1 MNSSAET
8 TPPDALGP
16 SAPSGRGWPSIDRL
30 AERLGDLLNPILVK
44 EARQA
49 LKSRQF
55 ATVFGL
61 LLMFIWGTSL
71 VGLGIM
77 GPDAP
82 YGAYGPSMF
91 FAYYMALAAAL
102 LVVVPFSAFRS
113 LAIEQEDRTYEL
125 LSITALGPRQI
136 ISGKLASAAVQM
148 IIYLSAISP
157 CLAFTYMLRGIDLPT
172 ILFLLVWTVLL
183 SLGLSAGGLLLGTLA
198 QQKHLQ
204 AGLSVAGI
212 VGLLIV
218 FGLVCTTTAEFLFYS
233 PLDFA
238 DSDFWRANA
247 ILLTAYLSYFALV
260 FYTAVAQ
267 ITFASDNRSTR
278 LRVIMLVQF
287 VLATA
292 WFGYEWFGPARREA
306 ALLFGYALVA
316 GVHWFAMGVFMT
328 GESADLSLR
337 VRRGLPQSFFGR
349 MFLTWFNPGPA
360 TGYLYAIGGA
370 LTAAILAMAALP
382 YAATATWPRIAD
394 AIPLFCALGFC
405 YLVSYLGVGLLILRV
420 LRRFFPITVL
430 ASVLLHAIMIFFGC
444 ALPMILSEL
453 MPGWSGYNLL
463 QIANFAWTLAEIV
476 DQGSNFAYAG
486 SLMVIL
492 PSVAAAVFALNVP
505 GVIRELQYVR
515 VAAPARVLE
524 EDAALAAADSPPP
537 PPQPASPWD

>member
-1 MNSSAET
+1 MNPIAET
-8 TPPDALGP
+8 TPVDGSQRA
-16 SAPSGRGWPSIDRL
+16 APSGRWWQSIDRL
-30 AERLGDLLNPILVK
+30 TERLGDLLNPILVK

-61 LLMFIWGTSL
+61 LLVFIWGTSL

-77 GPDAP
+77 GPDAS
-82 YGAYGPSMF
+82 YGAYGPNMF

-102 LVVVPFSAFRS
+102 LVIVPFSAFRS
-113 LAIEQEDRTYEL
+113 LAVEQEDRTYEL

-136 ISGKLASAAVQM
+136 ISGKLGSAAVQM

-157 CLAFTYMLRGIDLPT
+157 CLAFTYMLRGIDFPT
-172 ILFLLVWTVLL
+172 ILFLLFWTILL
-183 SLGLSAGGLLLGTLA
+183 SLGLSAVGLLLGTLTH
-198 QQKHLQ
+198 QKHLQ
-204 AGLSVAGI
+204 AGLSVAGV
-212 VGLLIV
+212 VGLLIA
-218 FGLVCTTTAEFLFYS
+218 FGLVCTSTADLLFYG

-238 DSDFWRANA
+238 DPDFWLVNA
-247 ILLTAYLSYFALV
+247 ILLTTYLSYFALV
-260 FYTAVAQ
+260 FYAAVAQ

-287 VLATA
+287 LLATA
-292 WFGYEWFGPARREA
+292 WFGYGWFGPARREA
-306 ALLFGYALVA
+306 ELLFGYAVVA
-316 GVHWFAMGVFMT
+316 GIHWFAMGVFMT
-328 GESADLSLR
+328 GESPDLSLR
-337 VRRGLPQSFFGR
+337 VRRGLPQSFLGR

-360 TGYLYAIGGA
+360 TGYVYAIGGA
-370 LTAAILAMAALP
+370 LTAGILTLAALP
-382 YAATATWPRIAD
+382 YATTRWARIAD
-394 AIPLFCALGFC
+394 VVPMFCAFGFC
-405 YLVSYLGVGLLILRV
+405 YLVIYLGVGLLILRV
-420 LRRFFPITVL
+420 LRKFFPISVL
-430 ASVLLHAIMIFFGC
+430 ASVLLHTIMIFFGC

-453 MPGWSGYNLL
+453 MPGWRGYNLL
-463 QIANFAWTLAEIV
+463 QFANFAWTLAEIV

-515 VAAPARVLE
+515 VAAPARVVE
-524 EDAALAAADSPPP
+524 EDEALAAAVTPPR